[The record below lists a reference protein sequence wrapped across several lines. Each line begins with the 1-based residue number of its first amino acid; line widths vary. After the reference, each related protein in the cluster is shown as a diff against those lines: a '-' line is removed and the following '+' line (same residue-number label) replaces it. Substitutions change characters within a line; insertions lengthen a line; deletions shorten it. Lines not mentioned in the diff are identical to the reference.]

1 MSNVEKLN
9 TRLTSLR
16 ARIKQLQKQEKE
28 LAMQK
33 QMAEDAE
40 AMKIIKQKKISPD
53 DLSVLQS
60 LKEGEISALL
70 AQAKE
75 QQKQHNKHV
84 KEIMGDE

>member
-1 MSNVEKLN
+1 MANIEKLN
-9 TRLTSLR
+9 TRLKSVR
-16 ARIKQLQKQEKE
+16 ERIKQLQKQEKE

-60 LKEGEISALL
+60 LKESEISVLL

-75 QQKQHNKHV
+75 KQKQHDKQV
-84 KEIMGDE
+84 KEIMGNE